1 MDYQMKK
8 ILPLLLFTLITAT
21 NAQVLDA
28 IAIDVEGEAITT
40 LEIQA
45 VQQKM
50 GMSKQA
56 AVEALIKDRLEKS
69 ALKKANITIDPAE
82 AEAKAQTIA
91 QSRGMTIDQ
100 MKNILGQKGLTWD
113 SYIEQLGTE
122 MKKERFFKEHII
134 STITPP
140 SDAELET
147 YYNMHKDKFS
157 AAPVQMSLVAYAAS
171 TAESLKKSM
180 DNPMQPVEGVQKK
193 NILAASNEMSPQLL
207 NLINATPAG
216 SFTKPVNTGKG
227 FVAYFVK
234 SKGSQGQA
242 GFQAVKQQV
251 TMMWMQEQRGQAGQD
266 FFNKLKSNAN
276 IRVIRL

>member
-1 MDYQMKK
+1 MKK
-8 ILPLLLFTLITAT
+8 ILPLLLFTLITAQ
-21 NAQVLDA
+21 AQVLDA

-45 VQQKM
+45 VQEKM

-69 ALKKANITIDPAE
+69 ALRKADIQIDPAQVQ
-82 AEAKAQTIA
+82 AKAETIA
-91 QSRGMTIDQ
+91 QSRGMTQEQ
-100 MKNILGQKGLTWD
+100 MKNILAQKGLTWEL
-113 SYIEQLGTE
+113 YLEQLSTE
-122 MKKERFFKEHII
+122 MKKERFFKEHIL

-157 AAPVQMSLVAYAAS
+157 AAPVQMSLVAYAAP
-171 TAESLKKSM
+171 TAQSLKKSM
-180 DNPMQPVEGVQKK
+180 ENPMQPVEGVQKK
-193 NILAASNEMSPQLL
+193 NILANSSEMSPALL
-207 NLINATPAG
+207 NLINSTPAG

-234 SKGSQGQA
+234 SKGSQGQG

>member
-1 MDYQMKK
+1 MKK
-8 ILPLLLFTLITAT
+8 ILPLLIFTLLSTH
-21 NAQVLDA
+21 AQVLDA

-45 VQQKM
+45 VQEKM

-56 AVEALIKDRLEKS
+56 TVEALIKDRLEKS
-69 ALKKANITIDPAE
+69 ALTKAHIQIDPAQ
-82 AEAKAQTIA
+82 AEAKAQSIA
-91 QSRGMTIDQ
+91 KSKGMTQEQ
-100 MKNILGQKGLTWD
+100 MKSILAQKGLTWD
-113 SYIEQLGTE
+113 SYLKQLTTE
-122 MKKERFFKEHII
+122 MKKERFFREHII
-134 STITPP
+134 ATVTPP
-140 SDAELET
+140 SDAELEA
-147 YYNMHKDKFS
+147 YYNRNRDKFS
-157 AAPVQMSLVAYAAS
+157 AAPTQMSLVAYAA
-171 TAESLKKSM
+171 TTPDSLKEAIE
-180 DNPMQPVEGVQKK
+180 NPMRPVEGVQKK
-193 NILAASNEMSPQLL
+193 NILAASNEMSPELL

-234 SKGSQGQA
+234 SKGTAGQG
-242 GFQAVKQQV
+242 GFQAVKQNV

>member
-8 ILPLLLFTLITAT
+8 ILPLLLFTLISTH
-21 NAQVLDA
+21 AQVLDA

-45 VQQKM
+45 VQEKM

-69 ALKKANITIDPAE
+69 ALTKANIQIDPAE
-82 AEAKAQTIA
+82 VQAKAQTIA
-91 QSRGMTIDQ
+91 QSKGMSQEQ
-100 MKNILGQKGLTWD
+100 MKNVLAQKGLTWD
-113 SYIEQLGTE
+113 SYIEQLSTE
-122 MKKERFFKEHII
+122 MKKERFFREHII
-134 STITPP
+134 ATITQP
-140 SDAELET
+140 SDEELEA
-147 YYNMHKDKFS
+147 YYNMNRDKFS
-157 AAPVQMSLVAYAAS
+157 AAPTQMSLVAYASA
-171 TAESLKKSM
+171 TPTSLKEAM
-180 DNPMQPVEGVQKK
+180 ANPMKPVDGVRKK
-193 NILAASNEMSPQLL
+193 NILAASNEMSPALL

-234 SKGSQGQA
+234 SKGTAGQG
-242 GFQAVKQQV
+242 GFQSVKQNV
-251 TMMWMQEQRGQAGQD
+251 TMVWMQEQRGQAGKD